1 MGFGSF
7 LKKAVGST
15 FVGGALGIG
24 QDDPGDASRDAANT
38 QASYQR
44 DALDYLKERE
54 AMPQQFREGA
64 LQQLGGLYGL
74 EGGTG
79 SQQQFIDQ
87 AKASPLYESLL
98 RSGDESALRNRSVT
112 GGLRSGGAIADTQEA
127 QDRALLTSYN
137 QQLSGIQG
145 LANMPSNVNQ
155 IASATSGIGQT
166 LAQGQV
172 AGAQADVA
180 QSNQQFGQLLGLGQL
195 GLAAFSDI
203 RLKENIEYIGTS
215 DGQNWYSWD
224 WNKEASELGLTGK
237 DQGVMAHEVY
247 ESKPES
253 IGELNGYITV
263 DYSQLKAP
271 EVMYA

>member
-24 QDDPGDASRDAANT
+24 QDDAGDPSRDAADT
-38 QASYQR
+38 QAAYQR
-44 DALDYLKERE
+44 DALGYLKERE
-54 AMPQQFREGA
+54 ALPQQFREGA

-87 AKASPLYESLL
+87 AKQSPLYESLL
-98 RSGDESALRNRSVT
+98 RSGDDAALRNRSMT

-137 QQLSGIQG
+137 QQLQGIQG
-145 LANMPSNVNQ
+145 LANLPSNANQ
-155 IASATSGIGQT
+155 IAAGTAGIGQT
-166 LAQGQV
+166 MAQGQV
-172 AGAQADVA
+172 AGAQADFA
-180 QSNQQFGQLLGLGQL
+180 QSNQQRSQLMGLGQL

-203 RLKENIEYIGTS
+203 RLKENIKYIGTS
-215 DGQNWYSWD
+215 EGQNWYSWD
-224 WNKEASELGLTGK
+224 WNKEASNLGLSGK

-247 ESKPES
+247 ESKPEA
-253 IGELNGYITV
+253 IGELDGYITV